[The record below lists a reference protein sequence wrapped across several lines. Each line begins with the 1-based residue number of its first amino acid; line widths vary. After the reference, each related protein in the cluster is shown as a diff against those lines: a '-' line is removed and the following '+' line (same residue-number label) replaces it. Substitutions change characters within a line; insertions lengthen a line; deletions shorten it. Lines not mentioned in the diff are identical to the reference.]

1 MIIGLVNQKGGAGKT
16 TTAVHLAYW
25 LSKQKSVVVV
35 DVDRQKSSSNWV
47 KFLNID
53 YRIVSDPDELFDL
66 LPPLAE
72 EYEAVVV
79 DAPGNLREIVSVLLD
94 RCDLALVPCKQS
106 GLDLHSTAET
116 LKLIKQRQEIRQDK
130 PLAALFLNQAKKGTV
145 LLRESVQ
152 ILQESGFPV
161 LESVVYDRQCVMDA
175 PGQQVTVW
183 HLKGDSAKR
192 AASEFEQLF
201 QEVMEVLDNYEES

>member
-25 LSKQKSVVVV
+25 LSKRKSVVVV

-53 YRIVSDPDELFDL
+53 YRILSDPDELFDL

-72 EYEAVVV
+72 EYGAVIV

-116 LKLIKQRQEIRQDK
+116 LKLIKQRQEIRQNK

-192 AASEFEQLF
+192 SASEFEQLF
-201 QEVMEVLDNYEES
+201 KEVMEVLDNYEKS

>member
-1 MIIGLVNQKGGAGKT
+1 
-16 TTAVHLAYW
+16 
-25 LSKQKSVVVV
+25 
-35 DVDRQKSSSNWV
+35 
-47 KFLNID
+47 
-53 YRIVSDPDELFDL
+53 
-66 LPPLAE
+66 
-72 EYEAVVV
+72 
-79 DAPGNLREIVSVLLD
+79 
-94 RCDLALVPCKQS
+94 
-106 GLDLHSTAET
+106 
-116 LKLIKQRQEIRQDK
+116 
-130 PLAALFLNQAKKGTV
+130 LAALFLNQAKKGTV